1 MENTDYIKE
10 VIRKNLRDKF
20 RNYVPKSNSMPF
32 HIKLLGKDRMALYS
46 FIQSLNTTFG
56 ASLFEPVAVSL
67 ATANKRFK
75 MAEKQHSVGGSIS
88 EMAQREIQE
97 IMNYLSTGGDP
108 DKKKEIERIRKV
120 CNTGKINEI
129 DTVKVDLY
137 LESIDNE
144 IFLFDLKT
152 VKPNKSNFKDFK
164 RTLLEWAALKL
175 FNNPKA
181 QINSLIAIPYNPFEP
196 EPYQFWTSKG
206 MLDKKEELKVAEE
219 FWDFLGGNGAYEV
232 LLDCFEQVGIEL
244 KSEIDQYFAK
254 FK

>member
-88 EMAQREIQE
+88 EMAQREIQ
-97 IMNYLSTGGDP
+97 
-108 DKKKEIERIRKV
+108 
-120 CNTGKINEI
+120 
-129 DTVKVDLY
+129 
-137 LESIDNE
+137 
-144 IFLFDLKT
+144 
-152 VKPNKSNFKDFK
+152 KS
-164 RTLLEWAALKL
+164 
-175 FNNPKA
+175 
-181 QINSLIAIPYNPFEP
+181 
-196 EPYQFWTSKG
+196 
-206 MLDKKEELKVAEE
+206 
-219 FWDFLGGNGAYEV
+219 
-232 LLDCFEQVGIEL
+232 
-244 KSEIDQYFAK
+244 
-254 FK
+254 